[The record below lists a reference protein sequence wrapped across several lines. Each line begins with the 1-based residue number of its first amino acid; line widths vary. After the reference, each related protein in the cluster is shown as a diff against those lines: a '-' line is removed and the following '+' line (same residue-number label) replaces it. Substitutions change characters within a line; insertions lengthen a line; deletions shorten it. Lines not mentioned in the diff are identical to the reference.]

1 MSGDVPLNIAH
12 YLDHSARV
20 GPERPAIH
28 HGPALHSTYA
38 QLRQRVQRLAGHF
51 HALGLAPGERL
62 ALFMKNRPV
71 YVEALLA
78 AWYAGLVVVPINAK
92 LHWREVDFILDNSGS
107 RLLISDLTPELPLT
121 STTRLLEAEALAAPL
136 HGEPPSAPWPCTAA
150 DPAWIFYTS
159 GTTGR
164 PKGATLSH
172 GNLACMANCYLTNVD
187 RVEPTHI
194 LAHFAPLSHGSGIY
208 LIPYLMRGCAN
219 LLPLTAGFDEAEF
232 VDLVNQHAGLAM
244 FLAPTMIRR
253 LVDHLEA
260 EATPLALEHLQ
271 AIVYGGGPM
280 YERDLRDALATF
292 GPRLVQIYGQGESPM
307 TISVMP
313 REAHAPYA
321 EAGDNTGDR
330 HSLVPVGRPHPQVE
344 VAIQDSNGE
353 LLPDGQE
360 GEICVRGDSVMLGYW
375 DDPEAT
381 RAALHDGW
389 LRTGDIGR
397 MQPDG
402 TLYLTDR
409 VKDVIISGGTNI
421 YPREVEE
428 ILLQHPAVHE
438 ASVVGAPHPE
448 WGEEVVAFVSLHQPL
463 DPGELDQHCLANMA
477 RFKRPKRYE
486 ILDALPKNA
495 YGKIVKTELRR
506 RLSQSQQ
513 ENTP

>member
-1 MSGDVPLNIAH
+1 MNIAH

-20 GPERPAIH
+20 GPERPALY
-28 HGPALHSTYA
+28 HGAALQATYA
-38 QLRQRVQRLAGHF
+38 ELQQRVQALAGYF
-51 HALGLAPGERL
+51 VQLGATPGERL
-62 ALFMKNRPV
+62 AIYMKNRPT
-71 YVEALLA
+71 YLEALLA

-92 LHWREVDFILDNSGS
+92 LHWREVDYILEDSGS
-107 RLLISDLTPELPLT
+107 RLLITDRTPDAPLE
-121 STTRLLEAEALAAPL
+121 SPARLLQLDAPGFAADGEPLDEPL
-136 HGEPPSAPWPCTAA
+136 HRASH

-187 RVEPTHI
+187 RVESDHV

-208 LIPYLMRGCAN
+208 LLPYLMQGCAN
-219 LLPLTAGFDEAEF
+219 LVPASAGFDEAEF
-232 VDLVNQHAGLAM
+232 VELLAQHRGLAM

-253 LVDHLEA
+253 LVDHLA
-260 EATPLALEHLQ
+260 ASDTPPALANLQ
-271 AIVYGGGPM
+271 TIVYGGGPM

-307 TISVMP
+307 TISVMS
-313 REAHAPYA
+313 REAHVPYA
-321 EAGDNTGDR
+321 TGLTER
-330 HSLVPVGRPHPQVE
+330 AERQTLVPVGRPHPQVA
-344 VAIQDSNGE
+344 VAIQDDRGRP
-353 LLPDGQE
+353 LPAGQE

-375 DDPEAT
+375 NNPAATEEAL
-381 RAALHDGW
+381 RNGW

-397 MQPDG
+397 MEADG

-428 ILLQHPAVHE
+428 VLLQYPAVHE
-438 ASVVGAPHPE
+438 ASVIGAPHPE
-448 WGEEVVAFVSLHQPL
+448 WGEEVVACVSLHRPVTTA
-463 DPGELDQHCLANMA
+463 ELDRHCLAHMA

-486 ILDALPKNA
+486 FLATLPKNA
-495 YGKIVKTELRR
+495 YGKIVKTALREH
-506 RLSQSQQ
+506 LNGKQ
-513 ENTP
+513 EESTP

>member
-1 MSGDVPLNIAH
+1 MNIAH
-12 YLDHSARV
+12 FLDHSARV
-20 GPERPAIH
+20 GPERPAIY

-51 HALGLAPGERL
+51 EALGLTPGERV
-62 ALFMKNRPV
+62 AVYMKNRPA
-71 YVEALLA
+71 YVETLLA

-92 LHWREVDFILDNSGS
+92 LHWCEVDFILDNSGS
-107 RLLISDLTPELPLT
+107 QLLVSDRAPDLALASAVVLLARETLEGPLGGKPLPAPLT
-121 STTRLLEAEALAAPL
+121 RTS
-136 HGEPPSAPWPCTAA
+136 S

-187 RVEPTHI
+187 QLDPSHI

-208 LIPYLMRGCAN
+208 LVPYLMRGCAN
-219 LLPLTAGFDEAEF
+219 LLPLSAGFDEAEF
-232 VDLVNQHAGLAM
+232 VELLDRYRGLAM

-253 LVDHLEA
+253 LVDHIASGQA
-260 EATPLALEHLQ
+260 ELRVEHLQ
-271 AIVYGGGPM
+271 VIVYGGGPM
-280 YERDLRDALATF
+280 YERDLRDALAIF

-307 TISVMP
+307 TISVMS
-313 REAHAPYA
+313 RDAHAPYA
-321 EAGDNTGDR
+321 ETAELAIDR
-330 HSLVPVGRPHPQVE
+330 QTLVPVGRPHPQVE
-344 VAIQDSNGE
+344 VAILDEGGAPLADS
-353 LLPDGQE
+353 QE

-375 DDPEAT
+375 DNPEAT
-381 RAALHDGW
+381 GEALRGGW

-397 MQPDG
+397 MEADG

-428 ILLQHPAVHE
+428 VLLQHPAVHE

-448 WGEEVVAFVSLHQPL
+448 WGEEVVAFVSLHRPL
-463 DPGELDQHCLANMA
+463 APGELDQHCLSRMA

-486 ILDALPKNA
+486 VLEALPKNA
-495 YGKIVKTELRR
+495 YGKIVKTELRQ
-506 RLSQSQQ
+506 RLAQSQQ
-513 ENTP
+513 EDTP

>member
-1 MSGDVPLNIAH
+1 LNIAH

-20 GPERPAIH
+20 GPTRPALY
-28 HGPALHSTYA
+28 HGAALHATYA
-38 QLRQRVQRLAGHF
+38 QLQARAQALAGHF
-51 HALGLAPGERL
+51 VKLGLTPGERV
-62 ALFMKNRPV
+62 AIYMKNRPA
-71 YVEALLA
+71 YLDALLA
-78 AWYAGLVVVPINAK
+78 TWYAGLVVVPINAK
-92 LHWREVDFILDNSGS
+92 LHWREVDYILEDSGS
-107 RLLISDLTPELPLT
+107 RLLISDRTPDAELASPAVLLRLDAPGFAADGEPL
-121 STTRLLEAEALAAPL
+121 AEPL
-136 HGEPPSAPWPCTAA
+136 HRASH

-187 RVEPTHI
+187 RVETDHV

-219 LLPLTAGFDEAEF
+219 LVPASAGFDEAEF
-232 VDLVNQHAGLAM
+232 VDLVNQRAGLAM

-307 TISVMP
+307 TISVMD

-321 EAGDNTGDR
+321 ETAETTADR
-330 HSLVPVGRPHPQVE
+330 QALVPVGRPHPQVE
-344 VAIQDSNGE
+344 VAIQDRQGNPLPAGE
-353 LLPDGQE
+353 E

-375 DDPEAT
+375 NNPAATGEAL
-381 RAALHDGW
+381 RDGW

-397 MQPDG
+397 MEVDG

-428 ILLQHPAVHE
+428 VLLQHPAVHE
-438 ASVVGAPHPE
+438 ASVAGTPHPE
-448 WGEEVVAFVSLHQPL
+448 WGEEVVAFVSLHRPL
-463 DPGELDQHCLANMA
+463 DPAELDRHCLERMA

-486 ILDALPKNA
+486 VLESLPKNA
-495 YGKIVKTELRR
+495 YGKIVKTALRQ
-506 RLSQSQQ
+506 RLARPQQ
-513 ENTP
+513 ESTS